1 MFFWEVLSGEV
12 ATYVLLLWDVAAK
25 PKKYFKSH
33 LKWFE
38 KILFEKKK
46 GNISFKLR
54 KNESILQYIWHKK
67 TNKKEIYETNIWKS
81 VKIYHHRSDLKHF

>member
-1 MFFWEVLSGEV
+1 MLFWEVLPGEV

-38 KILFEKKK
+38 KILFGKKRKQHLFQAKKK
-46 GNISFKLR
+46 W
-54 KNESILQYIWHKK
+54 EYIAIHMAQ
-67 TNKKEIYETNIWKS
+67 E
-81 VKIYHHRSDLKHF
+81 D